1 MTTATIQGIKSIPYI
16 PKKGEHYL
24 SINLANVDPAEVWEI
39 AKELGFKPQLVQI
52 AGRFGI
58 EIHALLF
65 SEQTD
70 GEPLGWT
77 ELDDKID
84 ALADRIDN
92 RAIRHVY
99 GGRLVA

>member
-1 MTTATIQGIKSIPYI
+1 MTTATIQGIKSIPSI
-16 PKKGEHYL
+16 PRKGEHYL
-24 SINLANVDPAEVWEI
+24 SVNLAIVDPAEVWEI
-39 AKELGFKPQLVQI
+39 AKALGFKPQLVQI
-52 AGRFGI
+52 TNRFGI

-65 SEQTD
+65 FEQRE

-77 ELDDKID
+77 DLDNKID
-84 ALADRIDN
+84 ELADRIDT